1 MRGKVK
7 TRSDILFFQVDGSEL
22 FYIPPGNF
30 LTVNLKICE
39 VYGIVFVV
47 QLNVYFKILDFPP
60 FILPW
65 ENELKL
71 TFTLICEL
79 LGVYQTRKPCKCF
92 KTK

>member
-1 MRGKVK
+1 MSKRMRGRVK

-47 QLNVYFKILDFPP
+47 QLNVYF
-60 FILPW
+60 
-65 ENELKL
+65 
-71 TFTLICEL
+71 
-79 LGVYQTRKPCKCF
+79 
-92 KTK
+92 